1 MTIKLQGV
9 EHQLKYPI
17 EFEETP
23 SHSSGGKPIYIYSND
38 RFRLYAMHSD
48 IDIIKKSLHESMNL
62 IIDSY
67 LFEPGYAGSDSALEL
82 QKFIRRCV
90 YG

>member
-17 EFEETP
+17 EFEEGQ
-23 SHSSGGKPIYIYSND
+23 SYARSKPLYIYSND

-48 IDIIKKSLHESMNL
+48 TDVIKESLRESLSL